1 MAWKVPWLLA
11 IAMLVAAVRAEGAR
25 AQQTTIGTPHPTVG
39 HSFYE
44 HFGTSWG
51 IRGNGWFFQFGGGG
65 AVPPFGGFDPNAG
78 ANFGFAGPNGFLNI
92 SAGQGSSSTFS
103 GQAPMVT
110 VMNGGSGAFFDQT
123 LRPFVMG
130 ITPVVGGQ
138 PPVFHSV
145 LQERLSRLEAGEAT
159 GTGSSAG
166 AAPAVAGGGAARG
179 PSSAERGELSVAEI
193 KARKAAG
200 EQSADAAA
208 TGEIEALLENARGAI
223 AAGKAGVAKIH
234 LQMAARR
241 ATGEQQ
247 AAILKQIEEL
257 AASSK

>member
-1 MAWKVPWLLA
+1 MARKISRLLA
-11 IAMLVAAVRAEGAR
+11 IAVILTAVRTPVAP
-25 AQQTTIGTPHPTVG
+25 AQQTTVGVPHPTVS

-92 SAGQGSSSTFS
+92 SAGQGSSTTFS

-110 VMNGGSGAFFDQT
+110 VMNGGTGAFFDQT
-123 LRPFVMG
+123 LRPFVTG

-138 PPVFHSV
+138 PPVFGSV
-145 LQERLSRLEAGEAT
+145 LQERLSRLEAGEGS

-208 TGEIEALLENARGAI
+208 AGEIEALLEKARGAI
-223 AAGKAGVAKIH
+223 AAGKPGVAKIH